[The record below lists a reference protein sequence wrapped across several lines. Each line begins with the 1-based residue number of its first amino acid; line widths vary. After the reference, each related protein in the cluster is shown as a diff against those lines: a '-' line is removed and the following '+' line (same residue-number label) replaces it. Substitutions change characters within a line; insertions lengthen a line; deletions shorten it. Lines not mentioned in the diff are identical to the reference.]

1 LIVVIIVWGQWSFF
15 VVLILF
21 FFIFSVSFKATYI
34 AMQKQHQQ
42 KHVEDVNSVLAHVTN
57 ICTEYSID
65 MKG

>member
-1 LIVVIIVWGQWSFF
+1 
-15 VVLILF
+15 
-21 FFIFSVSFKATYI
+21 
-34 AMQKQHQQ
+34 MQKQHQQ